1 MNKIC
6 LILLFIFSSCIYSGE
21 STVEIKKE
29 TTNLDSILRIADSTM
44 CIIQSEKI
52 YVDELHLDIE
62 DQNQQIHLHKM
73 SEKELEKYFVDSIR
87 KLFKLKLV
95 NKDSIIYKYD
105 TCITEIRDTLYL
117 YDTIKKKKKFKL
129 FKKKDK

>member
-1 MNKIC
+1 
-6 LILLFIFSSCIYSGE
+6 
-21 STVEIKKE
+21 
-29 TTNLDSILRIADSTM
+29 M

>member
-6 LILLFIFSSCIYSGE
+6 FILLFIFSSCIYSGE

-95 NKDSIIYKYD
+95 NRDSIIYKYD